1 MSDAFETPIFIRAYT
16 EQPGKKRSE
25 PKRLDEPS
33 PFTIIFDVETTI
45 DAAQSLRFGVCQIR
59 KGETLNRTVL
69 FHADGISQ
77 SDLQVL
83 SRYAADRKLEL
94 MSVDMFRTTIFLKV
108 GFWGNAAIVGFNLP
122 FDIARIA
129 LSHGEAR
136 GPFRGGFSF
145 ALSPYKSE
153 PHVRVKHLSASAALI
168 DFAKPGDQPTGSG
181 MRNRGF
187 REEHNRGYFFDVKTI
202 AMALTSRKH
211 SLKSLADFLKVPT
224 QKQTTEEHGGPLTEA
239 YIDYACADV
248 QSTWECYSELRRM
261 YQDHGL
267 NTPLHKIL
275 SEASIGKAYLKQ
287 MGIAPLLS
295 TQPESDRAD
304 FGRIMST
311 YFGGRA
317 EVRIRREITQVL
329 YCDFKSMY
337 PTVNA
342 LMDLNRFVIADGYT
356 KRDATEETRAF
367 LEAFRIEDLQRRETW
382 TKLTTLVRL
391 SPQADVLPVRT
402 RYSEGKDNLTI
413 GLNHL
418 TSAKPLWFSLAD
430 VLVSKILTGRT
441 PRILEAVRYE
451 PGPVQAGL
459 QPINLFG
466 RDEYRIDPN
475 REDMFTRLIDLR
487 DEAKERN
494 DPLQQQIKIIANA
507 TCYGIFVEMNR
518 DDAPKPEALTLYDAN
533 GAAHQIQSTALEDP
547 GRYFHPL
554 LAALITGAARLMLAT
569 AERLT
574 EDQGLGWAF
583 CDTDSIAMAK
593 PDGMEAGEFYSRCK
607 RVIEWFEPLNPYR
620 KRGSILKIED
630 TNYNSAG
637 EIEPL
642 FCFAISAKRYALFN
656 LDKNNSPV
664 LRKASAHGIGAF
676 LPPYS
681 EENPSELV
689 PKPVFPLKEIGV
701 SLWQHDY
708 WLQVISA
715 ALAGH
720 SERVALDWHP
730 ALQLP
735 AIRRYGATSPALLKW
750 MGRYNGTKPICEQV
764 KPFGFMVAPLA
775 RAGAWADPEEPE
787 IVSEIKR
794 GRPNKAKAPK
804 PIAPFER
811 DAALAAQHT
820 FDRETGEPVP
830 VDALKTYAEALALF
844 HLSPEDKFA
853 NGAPWDRG
861 LTRRR
866 HVVVTG
872 VALIG
877 KEANKVGDF
886 GEGDPARSRIA
897 EFDPLSSIKFR
908 VDLPANLDCHL
919 DQIPKGGV

>member
-1 MSDAFETPIFIRAYT
+1 MSDAFETPVYIRAYT
-16 EQPGKKRSE
+16 EQPGKSPLARKPRAE
-25 PKRLDEPS
+25 ALDEPS
-33 PFTIIFDVETTI
+33 PLTLIFDTETTT

-69 FHADGISQ
+69 FHADEIAER
-77 SDLQVL
+77 DLDVL
-83 SRYAADRKLEL
+83 SRYAAERKLEL
-94 MSVDMFRTTIFLKV
+94 MSVDKFRKSIVVKLGYFA
-108 GFWGNAAIVGFNLP
+108 NAAIVGFNLP

-129 LSHGEAR
+129 SSHSEAR
-136 GPFRGGFSF
+136 GSFRGGFSF
-145 ALSPYKSE
+145 SMSPYKSE
-153 PHVRVKHLSASAALI
+153 PHIRAKHLSASAALI
-168 DFAKPGDQPTGSG
+168 DFAKPGKQLTGRG

-187 REEHNRGYFFDVKTI
+187 EAEHNRGYFFDVKTI

-211 SLKSLADFLKVPT
+211 SLKSLAEFLKVPT
-224 QKQTTEEHGGPLTEA
+224 QKQTAEEHGGPLTEA

-248 QSTWECYSELRRM
+248 QSTWECYAALKQM
-261 YQDHGL
+261 YQGHGL
-267 NTPLHKIL
+267 TTPLHKVL

-295 TQPESDRAD
+295 AQPEGDRSD

-342 LMDLNRFVIADGYT
+342 LMDLNRFVIAEGYA
-356 KRDATEETRAF
+356 KCDATEETRAF
-367 LEAFRIEDLQRRETW
+367 LETFRIEDLQQRETW

-391 SPQADVLPVRT
+391 SPHVDVLPVRT
-402 RYSEGKDNLTI
+402 RYSKGQDNLTI

-418 TSAKPLWFSLAD
+418 TSEAPLWFTLAD

-441 PRILEAVRYE
+441 PRILEAMRYE
-451 PGPVQAGL
+451 PGPIQAGL

-466 RDEYRIDPN
+466 REEYRIDPN
-475 REDMFTRLIDLR
+475 RDDMFTRLIDLR
-487 DEAKERN
+487 DEAKDRK

-518 DDAPKPEALTLYDAN
+518 DDAPKPEALTLYDAD
-533 GAAHQIQSTALEDP
+533 GTAHQIQSTALEDP

-554 LAALITGAARLMLAT
+554 LAAQITGAARLMLAA
-569 AERLT
+569 AERLAA
-574 EDQGLGWAF
+574 DQGLGWAF

-593 PDGMEAGEFYSRCK
+593 PEGMEAGEFSSRCQ
-607 RVIEWFEPLNPYR
+607 RVIDWFVPLNPYR
-620 KRGSILKIED
+620 KPGSILKIED

-637 EIEPL
+637 DIEPL
-642 FCFAISAKRYALFN
+642 YCFAISAKRYALFN
-656 LDKNNSPV
+656 LDKDNSPV

-681 EENPSELV
+681 EENPSELI
-689 PKPVFPLKEIGV
+689 PKPVFSLKEIGV

-708 WLQVISA
+708 WHQVISA

-720 SERVALDWHP
+720 PKRVALDWHP
-730 ALQLP
+730 ALQSP

-750 MGRYNGTKPICEQV
+750 MGRYNEAKPLCEQV

-775 RAGAWADPEEPE
+775 RAGAWASPEDAKILLE
-787 IVSEIKR
+787 IER
-794 GRPNKAKAPK
+794 GRPRKVRVPK

-811 DAALAAQHT
+811 DAALAAQRA
-820 FDRETGEPVP
+820 FDRETGEPMP

-844 HLSPEDKFA
+844 HLSAEDKFE
-853 NGAPWDRG
+853 NGSPWDRG
-861 LTRRR
+861 VTRRR
-866 HVVVTG
+866 HVFATG
-872 VALIG
+872 VQLIG
-877 KEANKVGDF
+877 KEANKVGEF
-886 GEGDPARSRIA
+886 GEGPGDSKTVATFQHKELVS
-897 EFDPLSSIKFR
+897 
-908 VDLPANLDCHL
+908 
-919 DQIPKGGV
+919 

>member
-1 MSDAFETPIFIRAYT
+1 MSDAFETPIYVRAYT
-16 EQPGKKRSE
+16 EQPGKQPLARKPRAE
-25 PKRLDEPS
+25 VLDEPS
-33 PFTIIFDVETTI
+33 PLTLIFDTETTT

-59 KGETLNRTVL
+59 KGEKLARTVL
-69 FHADGISQ
+69 FHADEIPQ
-77 SDLQVL
+77 NDRDVL
-83 SRYAADRKLEL
+83 AKYASARKLEL
-94 MSVDMFRTTIFLKV
+94 MSVDKFRTSIMLQA
-108 GFWGNAAIVGFNLP
+108 GYRGNAAIVGFNLP

-129 LSHGEAR
+129 RSHSEAR
-136 GPFRGGFSF
+136 GSFRGGFSF
-145 ALSPYKSE
+145 SMSPYKSE
-153 PHVRVKHLSASAALI
+153 PHIRVKHLSAIAALI
-168 DFAKPGDQPTGSG
+168 DFAKPGKQMSGSG
-181 MRNRGF
+181 MRNRDF

-211 SLKSLADFLKVPT
+211 SLKSLAEFLKVPT
-224 QKQTTEEHGGPLTEA
+224 QKRTADEHGGPLTEA

-261 YQDHGL
+261 YQGHGL
-267 NTPLHKIL
+267 TTPLHRIL

-295 TQPESDRAD
+295 TQPEGERAD

-356 KRDATEETRAF
+356 QWDATGEARAF
-367 LEAFRIEDLQRRETW
+367 LEAFEIQDLQKRETW
-382 TKLTTLVRL
+382 AKLTTLVRL
-391 SPQADVLPVRT
+391 CPDEDVLPVRT
-402 RYSEGKDNLTI
+402 KYSKQYDPNKDNLTI

-418 TSAKPLWFSLAD
+418 TSAKPLWFTLAD
-430 VLVSKILTGRT
+430 VLVSKILTGCT

-451 PGPVQAGL
+451 PGPVQDGL

-466 RDEYRIDPN
+466 REEYRIDPKH
-475 REDMFTRLIDLR
+475 EDMFTRLIDLR
-487 DEAKERN
+487 DEAKDRK

-518 DDAPKPEALTLYDAN
+518 DDAPKPEALTLYDAD

-547 GRYFHPL
+547 GRYFYPL
-554 LAALITGAARLMLAT
+554 LAALITGAARLMLAA
-569 AERLT
+569 AERLA

-593 PDGMEAGEFYSRCK
+593 PEGMEVGEFYSRCQ
-607 RVIEWFEPLNPYR
+607 RVIDWFLPLNPYR
-620 KRGSILKIED
+620 KPGSILKIED
-630 TNYNSAG
+630 TNYNLAG
-637 EIEPL
+637 DIEPL
-642 FCFAISAKRYALFN
+642 YCFAISAKRYALFN
-656 LDKNNSPV
+656 LDKDNSPV

-676 LPPYS
+676 MAPYS
-681 EENPSELV
+681 EATRSELI
-689 PKPVFPLKEIGV
+689 PNPRYKLAEIGV

-708 WLQVISA
+708 WHQVISA

-720 SERVALDWHP
+720 PEQVALDWHP

-735 AIRRYGATSPALLKW
+735 ALRRYGATSPALLKW
-750 MGRYNGTKPICEQV
+750 MGRYNEAKPICEQV
-764 KPFGFMVAPLA
+764 KPFGFMVAPSA
-775 RAGAWADPEEPE
+775 RTGLWASPEEPV
-787 IVSEIKR
+787 ILSEIKR
-794 GRPNKAKAPK
+794 GRPTKVKAPK

-811 DAALAAQHT
+811 DAALAAQQA

-830 VDALKTYAEALALF
+830 IDALKTYAEALVTF
-844 HLSPEDKFA
+844 HLSAEDKFE

-866 HVVVTG
+866 HMVATG
-872 VALIG
+872 VELIG
-877 KEANKVGDF
+877 KEANKVGEF
-886 GEGDPARSRIA
+886 GEASEDSKAVSTYQHK
-897 EFDPLSSIKFR
+897 ELVS
-908 VDLPANLDCHL
+908 
-919 DQIPKGGV
+919 

>member
-1 MSDAFETPIFIRAYT
+1 MSDAFETPVYIRAYT
-16 EQPGKKRSE
+16 EQPGKSPLARKPRADA
-25 PKRLDEPS
+25 LDEPS
-33 PFTIIFDVETTI
+33 PLTLIFDTETTT

-59 KGETLNRTVL
+59 KGEKLNRTVL
-69 FHADGISQ
+69 FHSEEISQ
-77 SDLQVL
+77 SDLNVL
-83 SRYAADRKLEL
+83 TGYAADRKLEL
-94 MSVDMFRTTIFLKV
+94 MSVENFRKSIVVKLGYFA
-108 GFWGNAAIVGFNLP
+108 NAAIVGFNLP

-129 LSHGEAR
+129 LSHSEAR
-136 GPFRGGFSF
+136 GSFRGGFSF
-145 ALSPYKSE
+145 AMSPYKSE
-153 PHVRVKHLSASAALI
+153 PHIRVKHLSASAALI
-168 DFAKPGDQPTGSG
+168 DFAKPGKQLTGRG

-187 REEHNRGYFFDVKTI
+187 EAQHNRGYFFDVKTI

-211 SLKSLADFLKVPT
+211 SLKSLAEFLKVPT
-224 QKQTTEEHGGPLTEA
+224 QKQTAEEHGGPLTNA

-248 QSTWECYSELRRM
+248 QSTWECYAALKQM
-261 YQDHGL
+261 YQGHGL
-267 NTPLHKIL
+267 TTPLHKIL

-295 TQPESDRAD
+295 TQPEGDRAD

-342 LMDLNRFVIADGYT
+342 LMDLNRFVIADAYT
-356 KRDATEETRAF
+356 QRDATEDTRAF
-367 LEAFRIEDLQRRETW
+367 LEAFRIEDLQQRETW

-391 SPQADVLPVRT
+391 SPHADVLPVRT
-402 RYSEGKDNLTI
+402 RFSEGKDNLTI

-418 TSAKPLWFSLAD
+418 TSAEPLWFTLAD

-451 PGPVQAGL
+451 PGSVLDGL

-466 RDEYRIDPN
+466 REEYRIDPN

-487 DEAKERN
+487 DEAKDRK

-518 DDAPKPEALTLYDAN
+518 DDAPKPEALTLYDSD
-533 GAAHQIQSTALEDP
+533 GTAHQIQSTALEDP

-554 LAALITGAARLMLAT
+554 LAALITGAARLMLAA
-569 AERLT
+569 AERLA
-574 EDQGLGWAF
+574 EDKGLGWAF

-593 PDGMEAGEFYSRCK
+593 PEGMEAGEFYSRCQ
-607 RVIEWFEPLNPYR
+607 RVIDWFIPLNPYA
-620 KRGSILKIED
+620 KPGSILKIED

-637 EIEPL
+637 DIEPL
-642 FCFAISAKRYALFN
+642 YCFAISAKRYALFN
-656 LDKNNSPV
+656 VHKDNSPV

-681 EENPSELV
+681 AENPSKLI
-689 PKPVFPLKEIGV
+689 PSPVFSLKEIGV

-708 WLQVISA
+708 WHQVIFA

-720 SERVALDWHP
+720 PERVALDWHP

-735 AIRRYGATSPALLKW
+735 ALRRYGATSPALLKW
-750 MGRYNGTKPICEQV
+750 MGRYNEAKPISEQV

-775 RAGAWADPEEPE
+775 LTGAWAEPGEPE

-794 GRPNKAKAPK
+794 GRPNKVKAPK

-811 DAALAAQHT
+811 NAALVAQRT

-844 HLSPEDKFA
+844 HLSAEEKFE
-853 NGAPWDRG
+853 NGAPWDHG

-866 HVVVTG
+866 HVAATG
-872 VALIG
+872 VVLIG
-877 KEANKVGDF
+877 KEANKVGEF
-886 GEGDPARSRIA
+886 GEGDPSCRSAISFQQYK
-897 EFDPLSSIKFR
+897 EDVK
-908 VDLPANLDCHL
+908 
-919 DQIPKGGV
+919 